1 MKPEPLPARKAIAIN
16 DDRAKITD
24 LFSLV
29 AKVRTEAKKLFQG
42 ASFRILPTLTYD
54 AHFHT
59 YIFLVEYSS
68 NRKRPSFAETMAKL
82 KPDQDWPPTS

>member
-1 MKPEPLPARKAIAIN
+1 MALKPEILPVRKAIAIN

-42 ASFRILPTLTYD
+42 TSFRILPTLTYD
-54 AHFHT
+54 VHFHT
-59 YIFLVEYSS
+59 YIFLVEYSP
-68 NRKRPSFAETMAKL
+68 RRARQGFEATMSKL
-82 KPDQDWPPTS
+82 KYQT

>member
-1 MKPEPLPARKAIAIN
+1 LPPREPTLPIRKAIAIN

-42 ASFRILPTLTYD
+42 RPIRILPTLMYD
-54 AHFHT
+54 VHFHS
-59 YIFLVEYSS
+59 YIFLVECTPT
-68 NRKRPSFAETMAKL
+68 RKGRSFEDAMSKL
-82 KPDQDWPPTS
+82 KGRT